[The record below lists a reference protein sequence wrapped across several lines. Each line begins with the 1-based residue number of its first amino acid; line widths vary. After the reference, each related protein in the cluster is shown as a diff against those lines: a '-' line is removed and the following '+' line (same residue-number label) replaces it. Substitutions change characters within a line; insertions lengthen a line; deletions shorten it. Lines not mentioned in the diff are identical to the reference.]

1 MKVAIIGASGKA
13 GKLIMN
19 EALER
24 GYDVTAI
31 VRNKSK
37 IDNTKVNVIEKDL
50 FSLTKDDIK
59 GFDVVVSAFGVW
71 EEKEL
76 DKHSLVMEHLCKILS
91 NTNIRLIV
99 VGGASSLYIN
109 KEHTM
114 ILKDSPDFPEVFMG
128 VAVSSIKAFDI
139 LKNAKDVV
147 WTYISPSADF
157 SADGERTG
165 EYNIGHDELC
175 FNSKGDSYIS
185 YADYAIALVDEIGNK
200 KYLNQRITVVSK

>member
-37 IDNTKVNVIEKDL
+37 IDNTKVNIIEKDL

-59 GFDVVVSAFGVW
+59 GFDVLVSAFGVW

-76 DKHSLVMEHLCKILS
+76 DKHSLSMEYLCKILS

-99 VGGASSLYIN
+99 VGGAGSLYIDKN
-109 KEHTM
+109 KKLM
-114 ILKDSPDFPEVFMG
+114 DSENFQEIFKPLANNM
-128 VAVSSIKAFDI
+128 SKAFDI
-139 LKNAKDVV
+139 LRNKKDVV

-175 FNSKGDSYIS
+175 FNSKGESYIS

>member
-37 IDNTKVNVIEKDL
+37 IENTKVNVIEKDL

-99 VGGASSLYIN
+99 VGGAGSLYIDKN
-109 KEHTM
+109 KKLM
-114 ILKDSPDFPEVFMG
+114 DSENFPEIFKPLANNM
-128 VAVSSIKAFDI
+128 SKAFDI
-139 LKNAKDVV
+139 LRNKKDVV

-175 FNSKGDSYIS
+175 FNSKGESYIS

>member
-59 GFDVVVSAFGVW
+59 GFDVLVSAFGVW

-99 VGGASSLYIN
+99 VGGAGSLYIDKN
-109 KEHTM
+109 KKLM
-114 ILKDSPDFPEVFMG
+114 DSENFPEIFKPLANNM
-128 VAVSSIKAFDI
+128 SKAFDI
-139 LKNAKDVV
+139 LRNKKDVV